1 MNLTPSIAQ
10 IDEQIE
16 LERDQIRQGLKRLQ
30 DQSIKLE
37 NQDYAS
43 ATIYG
48 ISSID
53 TLLPLL
59 VKRIN
64 DTNLRI
70 HKGHNGVAF
79 KDVHEYLKDIEPVA
93 AAAIACKL
101 TFDKVFGYKE
111 GSNVAVNVCTAIGH
125 AIEDEC
131 HMRHY
136 ETHAPGLLHTLKKNY
151 WHKSIGTHQKLTVIR
166 TLMNRYNVKPWTS
179 WSTGVRVRLGSWL
192 LDCIMQSS
200 GWFYKIAIRQGKKT
214 VIHVLP
220 TPEFLDIKDE
230 VMSNAELFSPLAWP
244 MLVPPRDWTNES
256 PGGYILNEVM
266 HGHDLVRRSDH
277 SLIQGETPLAFLNKI
292 QQVGYKLNPFTV
304 KVAETLQ
311 DRGISVGKF
320 LPIIH
325 YDLPPKPIDI
335 ADNKDARKKYRRE
348 AAEVMNKR
356 AHEFKKS
363 CRTRMTMEAVQRFKN
378 RDRWFLPWSFDYR
391 GRAYPIPAFLTP
403 QDTDFGKALIIFA
416 DESYITEDGKEW
428 LAFQCATTYGLDK
441 ATMTERLSWT
451 NDNIPLIT
459 RVATDPIGNIG
470 DWEAADEPWQFLASC
485 EEYYAVVTKRTRNTT
500 RLCVA
505 TDATCSGLQ
514 ILAGL
519 ARDRKT
525 AQLVNVLPSE
535 RPQDAYKV
543 VAETAKPCIPPSLHN
558 VWDRKCV
565 KRTVM
570 TIPYNAKPFSNRSY
584 IRDALKEKGVEINSK
599 QPLDENGEPLTDEN
613 GVEIQSDLT
622 YTVKAVRD
630 AMHTVVPGPM
640 AVMKWIED
648 EVGKAFKR
656 GEHAWVKAP
665 TDKDPN
671 RMKYVPVNTV
681 LEWVTPSGFVVKQ
694 TIMKKHTQ
702 RFELQLLGR
711 CRLTSAVNN
720 KHEVDTVRHRAA
732 TAPNLIH
739 SLDASLLHLSAT
751 RFNKPIALIH
761 DSVLSRACDMDE
773 LSAIVRETYMHLFA
787 EHDYLRDFAK
797 LIGAETEPP
806 IIGDLKPETVIN
818 STYFFC

>member
-1 MNLTPSIAQ
+1 MNSTPSIAQ

-59 VKRIN
+59 VQRIS
-64 DTNLRI
+64 DTNIRI

-79 KDVHEYLKDIEPVA
+79 RDVHEYLKGIEPVA

-111 GSNVAVNVCTAIGH
+111 GSNVAVNVCTSIGH

-136 ETHAPGLLHTLKKNY
+136 EENAPGLLHTLKKNY
-151 WHKSIGTHQKLTVIR
+151 WHKSIGTQQKLTVIR
-166 TLMNRYNVKPWTS
+166 TLMNRYNIKPWTS

-200 GWFYKIAIRQGKKT
+200 GWFYKIPIRQGKKT
-214 VIHVLP
+214 VTHVVP

-230 VMSNAELFSPLAWP
+230 VMANAELFSPLAWP
-244 MLVPPRDWTNES
+244 MLVPPRDWSNET

-266 HGHDLVRRSDH
+266 HGHDLVRRADH
-277 SLIQGETPLAFLNKI
+277 SLIQGETPLTFLNKI

-304 KVAETLQ
+304 RVAEQLQ
-311 DRGISVGKF
+311 QAGISVGKF

-335 ADNKDARKKYRRE
+335 ADNKESRKKYRRE

-356 AHEFKKS
+356 AHEFKRS
-363 CRTRMTMEAVQRFKN
+363 CRTRMTMEAVQRFKD

-403 QDTDFGKALIIFA
+403 QDTDFGKSLINFA

-470 DWEAADEPWQFLASC
+470 DWEAADEPWQFLAAC

-543 VAETAKPCIPPSLHN
+543 VAERAKPDIPISLHA

-584 IRDALKEKGVEINSK
+584 IKDALREKGVEIDK
-599 QPLDENGEPLTDEN
+599 D
-613 GVEIQSDLT
+613 DLT
-622 YTVKAVRD
+622 ITVAAVRD
-630 AMHTVVPGPM
+630 AMNTIVPGPM
-640 AVMKWIED
+640 SVMKWIED
-648 EVGKAFKR
+648 EVAKAIKR
-656 GEHAWVKAP
+656 GSIE
-665 TDKDPN
+665 
-671 RMKYVPVNTV
+671 
-681 LEWVTPSGFVVKQ
+681 LQWVTPSGFVVNQ
-694 TIMKKHTQ
+694 RIMLKEKKDI
-702 RFELQLLGR
+702 RLQLLGE
-711 CRLTSAVNN
+711 CRLKIASDG
-720 KHEVDTVRHRAA
+720 DTVDLSRHKAA

-739 SLDASLLHLSAT
+739 SLDASLLHLSVQ
-751 RFNKPIALIH
+751 RFEKPIALIH
-761 DSVLSRACDMDE
+761 DSVLTRATDMDE
-773 LSAIVRETYMHLFA
+773 LSAIIRETYMHLFA
-787 EHDYLRDFAK
+787 ERDYLTDFASQ
-797 LIGAETEPP
+797 IGAESKPP
-806 IIGDLKPETVIN
+806 IIGDLKPESVID